1 MEIWKDAIGFE
12 GLYKV
17 SNMGRIKN
25 KKGAILSPYHNN
37 NGYISIDLYKKGKVY
52 KLRVHRLVALAFI
65 PNPNNLPMVNH
76 KNENKT
82 NNNVTNLEWCDN
94 SYNLSYGSRTEK
106 MFQSRKERNRKT
118 AQKQVVQLDLQNN
131 IIANYNSISEA
142 SRFTGISCGAIW
154 QSCNQGCITNKSYKW
169 KYKQ

>member
-1 MEIWKDAIGFE
+1 MENWKIIE
-12 GLYKV
+12 GTTYRV
-17 SNMGRIKN
+17 SNLGRIQN
-25 KKGAILSPYHNN
+25 SKGKILSPYKNKF
-37 NGYISIDLYKKGKVY
+37 GYLSIDLFVNGKKWKC
-52 KLRVHRLVALAFI
+52 KVHRLVAITFI

-76 KNENKT
+76 KDEDKT

-106 MFQSRKERNRKT
+106 MFQSRKKRNRKT
-118 AQKQVVQLDLQNN
+118 AQKQVMQLDLQGN
-131 IIANYNSISEA
+131 IMASYNSISEA

-154 QSCNQGCITNKSYKW
+154 QSCNQGCITNRLYKW